1 MMLSRREVLA
11 TGAGALAL
19 VPLTPA
25 VRVALAAEGAAR
37 EMLVVVFLRGGAD
50 GLHLLA
56 PVDDPN
62 YVAARARDLRL
73 GEGGDGAGLRL
84 DAPGAEHDFR
94 FHPKAA
100 PLRELFRSGDLA
112 AVLASGLMHGSRS
125 HFECQAMMD
134 HGIPEPNWGRL
145 ASGWLGRHL
154 EVIGG
159 AGDLTAVA
167 PASVPPR
174 SLDGGLAAAIPKLEE
189 YGVWA
194 DDSLVEALRRLGEG
208 SGPAHRAVQRTL
220 ATIDRVQA
228 ALPHDSAGEALPYG
242 PEAAGAY
249 GEHPFGHALAVVARL
264 IKLDLGLEVA
274 ALDLDGWDT
283 HSGQS
288 WRMDELVD
296 HLSRGLAAF
305 YDDVSTHH
313 RRLSVVVMSEFGRR
327 LRANQ
332 SWGTDHGHGN
342 HMFVLGGNVNG
353 GRLHGTWPGLATAAL
368 DRGVDLAVTTDYRA
382 VLSEVLMRRA
392 GNPRIGYVFPTL
404 AEYAPLGVMR
414 GEDGAP
420 SFEFSPA

>member
-50 GLHLLA
+50 GLHFLA

-84 DAPGAEHDFR
+84 DAPGAEGDFR

-112 AVLASGLMHGSRS
+112 AVVASGLMHGSRS

-134 HGIPEPNWGRL
+134 HGTPEPNWGQV

-154 EVIGG
+154 EVMGS
-159 AGDLTAVA
+159 AGDLAAVA

-174 SLDGGLAAAIPKLEE
+174 SLDGGPAAAIPKLEE
-189 YGVWA
+189 FGVWA
-194 DDSLVEALRRLGEG
+194 DDSLVEALRKLGEG

-242 PEAAGAY
+242 PEADGDY
-249 GEHPFGHALAVVARL
+249 GEHAFGHALAVVARL

-274 ALDLDGWDT
+274 AIDLDG
-283 HSGQS
+283 
-288 WRMDELVD
+288 
-296 HLSRGLAAF
+296 
-305 YDDVSTHH
+305 
-313 RRLSVVVMSEFGRR
+313 
-327 LRANQ
+327 
-332 SWGTDHGHGN
+332 
-342 HMFVLGGNVNG
+342 
-353 GRLHGTWPGLATAAL
+353 
-368 DRGVDLAVTTDYRA
+368 
-382 VLSEVLMRRA
+382 
-392 GNPRIGYVFPTL
+392 
-404 AEYAPLGVMR
+404 
-414 GEDGAP
+414 
-420 SFEFSPA
+420 